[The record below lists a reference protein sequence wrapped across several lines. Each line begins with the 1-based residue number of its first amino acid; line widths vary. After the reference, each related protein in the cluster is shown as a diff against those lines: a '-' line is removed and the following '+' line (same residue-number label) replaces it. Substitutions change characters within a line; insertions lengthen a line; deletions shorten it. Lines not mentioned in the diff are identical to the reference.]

1 MSLEY
6 SPRGLVGLLTPQA
19 NTTVE
24 AEAQLLLPAGMGL
37 VIGRL
42 VSRQPELED
51 RLKDYFANLE
61 THIAQFG
68 DAPLGV
74 IGLAVTGASY
84 FMGLD
89 KEALLLQKFSSSR
102 GVPVI
107 SAGWAVRQ
115 ALKVLNAKRI
125 SLVSPYPNSLLL
137 HSKDYWTSD
146 GFEVLDVSQVPK
158 SADGASNPNTSPSH
172 PVYSLGSQEVIQSLQ
187 TLNGTEADVVVLLGT
202 GLPTLRCLLEAH
214 QILRK
219 PVISCNM
226 ALAWC
231 CANAVHPAPD
241 AKQSLLSWLE
251 GGSWKQ
257 RFFERY
263 SSS

>member
-6 SPRGLVGLLTPQA
+6 SPKGLVGLLTPQA

-24 AEAQLLLPAGMGL
+24 AEFQMLLPTGMGL
-37 VIGRL
+37 VNGRL
-42 VSRQPELED
+42 VSHQPELED
-51 RLKDYFANLE
+51 RLKDYFANLD

-84 FMGLD
+84 FIGLD
-89 KEALLLQKFSSSR
+89 KEAALLQKLSLSR

-125 SLVSPYPNSLLL
+125 ALVSPYPHSLLL
-137 HSKDYWTSD
+137 HSKAYWTSD
-146 GFEVLDVSQVPK
+146 GFEVLDVSQVSK
-158 SADGASNPNTSPSH
+158 SIDGVIKPDISH

-187 TLNGTEADVVVLLGT
+187 TLNVTEADAVVLLGT
-202 GLPTLRCLLEAH
+202 GLPTLRCLLEAP
-214 QILRK
+214 QILQK

-231 CANAVHPAPD
+231 CANAVYPAPD
-241 AKQSLLSWLE
+241 AQQSMLSWL
-251 GGSWKQ
+251 GGASWKQ
-257 RFFERY
+257 RYLERC
-263 SSS
+263 SST

>member
-24 AEAQLLLPAGMGL
+24 AEVQMLLPVGMGM
-37 VIGRL
+37 VNGRL
-42 VSRQPELED
+42 VSHQVELED
-51 RLKDYFANLE
+51 RLQDYFANLD

-84 FMGLD
+84 FMGVS
-89 KEALLLQKFSSSR
+89 KEAALLQKLSSSQD
-102 GVPVI
+102 VPIV

-115 ALKVLNAKRI
+115 TLKILNAKRI
-125 SLVSPYPNSLLL
+125 ALVSPYPHSLLL
-137 HSKDYWTSD
+137 HSKAYWTSD
-146 GFEVLDVSQVPK
+146 GFEVLEVAQVAK
-158 SADGASNPNTSPSH
+158 TEEATSSLHTGH
-172 PVYSLGSQEVIQSLQ
+172 PVYSLGSEAVIQSLQ
-187 TLNGTEADVVVLLGT
+187 SLHGTEADAVVLLGT
-202 GLPTLRCLLEAH
+202 GLPTLRCLLQAPH
-214 QILRK
+214 MLHK

-231 CANAVHPAPD
+231 CANAIHPAPD
-241 AKQSLLSWLE
+241 AKQSLCRWLE
-251 GGSWKQ
+251 GEMWRQ
-257 RFFERY
+257 RFLERCA
-263 SSS
+263 